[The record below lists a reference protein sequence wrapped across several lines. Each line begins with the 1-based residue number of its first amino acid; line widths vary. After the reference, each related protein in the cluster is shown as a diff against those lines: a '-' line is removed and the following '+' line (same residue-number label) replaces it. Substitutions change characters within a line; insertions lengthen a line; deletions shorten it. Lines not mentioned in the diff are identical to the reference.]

1 MRLTGSVL
9 CYFYFKKFAVDSDV
23 SGGITDTVIYAKKSF
38 AMSAL
43 SFASFA

>member
-9 CYFYFKKFAVDSDV
+9 YYFYFKKFVLDSDV
-23 SGGITDTVIYAKKSF
+23 SGGIKYTVIYAKKLF